1 MKLRALG
8 VALMLFVGPAVAVA
22 DGLEDAVQSLK
33 EAAAKND
40 VDAVK
45 KLAATIRPMT
55 AKIVSEPA
63 PKSAD
68 EKKAWEERVAH
79 AKSAQSYVES
89 VFYTLSV
96 DASPEVVVDLISI
109 LEQQNPKSKYL
120 NDAYGSYLAA
130 LSKTPAADKAQ
141 AIAEKALANFPEN
154 DDLLMC
160 LTEKTLAKKLNDR
173 ALGYANRLTAALNKH
188 GKPEAMSAEDWEF
201 KRNAEL
207 AYGYYIAGY
216 LEAAKG
222 LYTAADKNLRAAL
235 PLIQDNPA
243 YLGPALFYLGLAN
256 CKLGETAQNKARI
269 LEGVKF
275 SEQAMAIPGPHQDPA
290 RKNAVAFKDAA
301 SKMP

>member
-8 VALMLFVGPAVAVA
+8 MAIVLLAGPAVAVA
-22 DGLEDAVQSLK
+22 DDLEVTVQSLK

-55 AKIVSEPA
+55 TKIVSEPA
-63 PKSAD
+63 PKTAG

-79 AKSAQSYVES
+79 AKNAQSYVES

-96 DASPEVVVDLISI
+96 DASPEVVVDLIST

-120 NDAYGSYLAA
+120 NDAYGPYLAA
-130 LSKTPAADKAQ
+130 LSKTPAAEKAP
-141 AIAEKALANFPEN
+141 AVAEKALANFPEN
-154 DDLLMC
+154 DDLLMY
-160 LTEKTLAKKLNDR
+160 LTEKSVAKKPNDR
-173 ALGYANRLTAALNKH
+173 ALVYANRLTAALNKH
-188 GKPEAMSAEDWEF
+188 GKPEGMSAEDWEF
-201 KRNAEL
+201 KRHAEL

-216 LEAAKG
+216 LSAEKG
-222 LYTAADKNLRAAL
+222 QYTAADRNLRAAL

-243 YLGPALFYLGLAN
+243 YLGPALFYLGIAN
-256 CKLGETAQNKARI
+256 FKLGEAAQNKARM
-269 LEGVKF
+269 LEGAKF
-275 SEQAMAIPGPHQDPA
+275 SEQSIAIPGAHQDHA
-290 RKNAVAFKDAA
+290 RKNAVAFKDEA

>member
-1 MKLRALG
+1 MKLHALG

-275 SEQAMAIPGPHQDPA
+275 SEQAMAVPS
-290 RKNAVAFKDAA
+290 AVNITAIRT
-301 SKMP
+301 M